1 MRAGLMKD
9 IITIQ
14 RPVKGESEFSGVV
27 STYENYITTRAD
39 VTHLSGKRVMNAS
52 EVFLSS
58 TVQFSVRYYHDI
70 AYGMRILHKGSKY
83 KITDINPVKSTQSI
97 IITGELVNE

>member
-1 MRAGLMKD
+1 MKD

-14 RPVKGESEFSGVV
+14 RPVKSESEFSGVV
-27 STYENYITTRAD
+27 STYENYITTRAN
-39 VTHLSGKRVMNAS
+39 VTHVSGKLAKSGS

-58 TVQFSVRYYHDI
+58 TVQFSIRHYHDV
-70 AYGMRILHKGSKY
+70 AYGMMILHKGSKY